1 MGFDRTT
8 YETLLEEIF
17 VRFPSVQSSAFDK
30 AYKPGLGRMEEFVE
44 ALGHPERK
52 WKSIHVAGTNGK
64 GTVASMLASVLSSC
78 GLKTG
83 LYTSPHLVDFRE
95 RARIP
100 GTGLVTREYVLDFL
114 TKWKPWFIRNELSFF
129 EITTGLA
136 FSWFADSGVDVAVI
150 EAGLGGRLDS
160 TNVITP
166 DLSVVTSIGLDHCQY
181 LGSTKAA
188 IASEKAGIF
197 KAGVPAL
204 AGESDPE
211 AAPVF
216 EEKARDFCPLTF
228 ADRKEPSLW
237 FRSAE
242 ILREADLCGPC
253 VENNL
258 RTALAAVDILKGKP
272 GFERL
277 SDGEAVVDAL
287 KHTARRTDF
296 HGRWERLDDSPLV
309 IADIG
314 HNPAAL
320 QYSFDKL
327 RRMREREECSSL
339 IIVYGVMADKDLD
352 SILPLMPED
361 AHYIFTAPSTP
372 RALPAEEILS
382 RWKAFRE
389 SKGLDARGACTADSV
404 RDAVLSAVN
413 LARETGSADSPA
425 CVFIGGSAFAVAEA
439 LPLFEKM
446 SSSGEGRISSARP
459 SP

>member
-1 MGFDRTT
+1 MSFDRAT
-8 YETLLEEIF
+8 YDNLLEEIF
-17 VRFPSVQSSAFDK
+17 VRFPSVQSSDFGK
-30 AYKPGLGRMEEFVE
+30 AYKPGLGRMEEFIE

-52 WKSIHVAGTNGK
+52 WKAIHVAGTNGK

-78 GLKTG
+78 GYKTG

-100 GTGLVTREYVLDFL
+100 GVGLVPREYVMDFL

-136 FSWFADSGVDVAVI
+136 FSWFADSGADVAVI

-166 DLSVVTSIGLDHCQY
+166 ELSIITSIGLDHCQY
-181 LGSTKAA
+181 LGNTKAA

-211 AAPVF
+211 AGPILEA
-216 EEKARDFCPLTF
+216 KARDFCPLTF
-228 ADRKEPSLW
+228 ADRLEPSLW
-237 FRSAE
+237 ARHEE
-242 ILREADLCGPC
+242 ILREADLRGPC

-258 RTALAAVDILKGKP
+258 RTALAAVDILRERP
-272 GFERL
+272 GFGRL
-277 SDGEAVVDAL
+277 SDGEAVVEAL
-287 KHTARRTDF
+287 KHTAHRTDF
-296 HGRWERLDDSPLV
+296 HGRWERLDDSPLI

-320 QYSFDKL
+320 RFSFDRL
-327 RRMREREECSSL
+327 RDMLKRGECCSL
-339 IIVYGVMADKDLD
+339 IIVYGVMADKDLE

-361 AHYIFTAPSTP
+361 SHYIFTAPSTP
-372 RALPAEEILS
+372 RALPAEDILS
-382 RWKAFRE
+382 RWKAFRT
-389 SKGLDARGACTADSV
+389 SKGFDTSRACVAASV

-413 LARETGSADSPA
+413 LARETGGEDSRA
-425 CVFIGGSAFAVAEA
+425 CIFIGGSAFAVAEA
-439 LPLFEKM
+439 LPLFT
-446 SSSGEGRISSARP
+446 P
-459 SP
+459 HNDNQ

>member
-1 MGFDRTT
+1 MSFDQAT
-8 YETLLEEIF
+8 YDRLLEEIF
-17 VRFPSVQSSAFDK
+17 VRFPSVQSSSFDK
-30 AYKPGLGRMEEFVE
+30 AYKPGLERMEEFVE

-78 GLKTG
+78 GYKTG

-100 GTGLVTREYVLDFL
+100 GAGLVPREYVKDFL
-114 TKWKPWFIRNELSFF
+114 TKWKPWFIRNDLSFF

-166 DLSVVTSIGLDHCQY
+166 ELSVVTSIGLDHCQY

-197 KAGVPAL
+197 KAGVQAL

-216 EEKARDFCPLTF
+216 EAKARDFCPLTF
-228 ADRKEPSLW
+228 ADRLEPSLW
-237 FRSAE
+237 PRCGE

-258 RTALAAVDILKGKP
+258 RTALAAVDILKGRP

-277 SDGEAVVDAL
+277 SDGDAVVEAL

-296 HGRWERLDDSPLV
+296 HGRWEKLDDSPLV

-320 QYSFDKL
+320 KFSFDRL
-327 RRMREREECSSL
+327 RGMLKRGECSSL
-339 IIVYGVMADKDLD
+339 TIVYGVMADKDLD

-372 RALPAEEILS
+372 RALPAEDILS
-382 RWKAFRE
+382 RWKAFRA
-389 SKGLDARGACTADSV
+389 SKGLDARKACVAASV
-404 RDAVLSAVN
+404 RDAVLLALS
-413 LARETGSADSPA
+413 LARETGAGNDAPP

-439 LPLFEKM
+439 LPLFN
-446 SSSGEGRISSARP
+446 SSTEIKSFSQSV
-459 SP
+459 

>member
-100 GTGLVTREYVLDFL
+100 GVGLVPKEYVMDFL
-114 TKWKPWFIRNELSFF
+114 TKWKPWFIRKDLSFF

-136 FSWFADSGVDVAVI
+136 FSWFADSGADMAVI

-160 TNVITP
+160 TNVISP
-166 DLSVVTSIGLDHCQY
+166 ELSIITSIGLDHCQY
-181 LGSTKAA
+181 LGNTKAA
-188 IASEKAGIF
+188 IASEKSGIF

-211 AAPVF
+211 TSHVF
-216 EEKARDFCPLTF
+216 EAKARDFCPLTF
-228 ADRKEPSLW
+228 ADKVEPSLW
-237 FRSAE
+237 ARHEE
-242 ILREADLCGPC
+242 ILREADLRGPC
-253 VENNL
+253 MENNL
-258 RTALAAVDILKGKP
+258 RTAFAAVDVLKERP
-272 GFERL
+272 GFGRL
-277 SDGEAVVDAL
+277 SDGEAVVEAL

-296 HGRWERLDDSPLV
+296 HGRWEKLDDDPLI

-320 QYSFDKL
+320 QHSFGRL
-327 RRMREREECSSL
+327 RRMLERGECNSL

-361 AHYIFTAPSTP
+361 AHYIFAAPSTP
-372 RALPAEEILS
+372 RALPAEDILS
-382 RWKAFRE
+382 RWKAFR
-389 SKGLDARGACTADSV
+389 SLKGLDTSRACVAATV

-425 CVFIGGSAFAVAEA
+425 CIFIGGSAFAVAEA
-439 LPLFEKM
+439 LPLFT
-446 SSSGEGRISSARP
+446 SYNDNR
-459 SP
+459 

>member
-1 MGFDRTT
+1 MSFDRAT
-8 YETLLEEIF
+8 YDRLLEEIF
-17 VRFPSVQSSAFDK
+17 VRFPSVQSSSFDK
-30 AYKPGLGRMEEFVE
+30 AYKPGLGRMEEFVD

-64 GTVASMLASVLSSC
+64 GTVASMIASVLSSC
-78 GLKTG
+78 GYKTG

-100 GTGLVTREYVLDFL
+100 GAGLVPREYVMDFL
-114 TKWKPWFIRNELSFF
+114 TKWKPWFIRNDLSFF

-136 FSWFADSGVDVAVI
+136 FSWFADSGVDVAVV

-166 DLSVVTSIGLDHCQY
+166 ELSVVTSIGLDHCQY

-197 KAGVPAL
+197 KVDVPAL

-216 EEKARDFCPLTF
+216 EAKARDFCPLAF
-228 ADRKEPSLW
+228 ADRLEPSLW
-237 FRSAE
+237 PRCGE
-242 ILREADLCGPC
+242 ILREVDLCGPC

-258 RTALAAVDILKGKP
+258 RTALAAVDILKGRP

-277 SDGEAVVDAL
+277 SDGDAVVEAL

-296 HGRWERLDDSPLV
+296 HGRWEKLDDSPLV

-320 QYSFDKL
+320 KFSFDRL
-327 RRMREREECSSL
+327 RGMLKRGECSSL
-339 IIVYGVMADKDLD
+339 TIVYGVMADKDLD
-352 SILPLMPED
+352 SILLLMPED

-372 RALPAEEILS
+372 RALPAEDILS
-382 RWKAFRE
+382 RWKAFRA
-389 SKGLDARGACTADSV
+389 SKGLDARKACVAASV
-404 RDAVLSAVN
+404 RDAVLLALS
-413 LARETGSADSPA
+413 LARETSAGNDAPP

-439 LPLFEKM
+439 LPLFN
-446 SSSGEGRISSARP
+446 SSTEIKSFSQSI
-459 SP
+459 